1 MKYEIQSVETAAI
14 SYDDVSKVV
23 SVQSLSVGK
32 LMGPLDA
39 AAQTISNPVIS
50 GGRLSLIGTFYFIFN
65 AHIRNC
71 MYVIHVCMY
80 VCMYVCGICLE
91 SVSTG
96 SLEVTAL
103 RSSAAGNR
111 LAFLDQRG
119 RFVAQAD
126 PQVPRP
132 PPLE

>member
-50 GGRLSLIGTFYFIFN
+50 GGRLSLIGTFFLFLCAYKQLYVYN
-65 AHIRNC
+65 A
-71 MYVIHVCMY
+71 CMY
-80 VCMYVCGICLE
+80 VCMV
-91 SVSTG
+91 
-96 SLEVTAL
+96 
-103 RSSAAGNR
+103 
-111 LAFLDQRG
+111 
-119 RFVAQAD
+119 FV
-126 PQVPRP
+126 
-132 PPLE
+132 